1 MDHAAVEARRE
12 KILPGDLLQGILR
25 LPITLIYL
33 ARSPDATCWTLSNYF
48 QARNFARFTVHRIP
62 DRPVI
67 DPLPSPCFLY
77 QRTRKTSILS
87 SAIPSSKQIRNFVNT
102 RSMFLPRRNE
112 RKEKCCYIFY
122 FRTIVPLCLR
132 SIVFGTTSRQRQTPE
147 SQRLFLPLWRNLAS
161 IPRHFKTGTASSRR
175 RSMPASTINPFIAY
189 SCLV

>member
-48 QARNFARFTVHRIP
+48 QARNFARFYGASNT
-62 DRPVI
+62 RPACYRSA
-67 DPLPSPCFLY
+67 PLSMLFVSKNPE
-77 QRTRKTSILS
+77 ILS

-102 RSMFLPRRNE
+102 RSMLLPRRNE

>member
-102 RSMFLPRRNE
+102 RSMLLPRKR
-112 RKEKCCYIFY
+112 EKGKMLLYILFSNHRSSLSSFNCIRDY
-122 FRTIVPLCLR
+122 F
-132 SIVFGTTSRQRQTPE
+132 
-147 SQRLFLPLWRNLAS
+147 
-161 IPRHFKTGTASSRR
+161 
-175 RSMPASTINPFIAY
+175 ASTSDTRISTTLPSSLAQPRLH
-189 SCLV
+189 SAPL